1 MRITLTALLL
11 ALTSGAFADD
21 RLWGTWGGVDPE
33 DEATL
38 ILTFS
43 EDGSFSMS
51 SPDPDMIGDEFS
63 FEELFKEMLP
73 DMELSQD
80 ELNALG
86 FEPPVIDR
94 ISIAGR
100 WATQGDS
107 LKVWMSNAFFYIE
120 GQPPLGMDELMIEVL
135 TQIASL
141 PLENEDLVDMLNLF
155 IALIPLAFEEMLEEE
170 LLFEEL
176 YYFLDGQ
183 LIITSTDGEP
193 ITLSRQDGPP
203 TAVREATW
211 GQIKAR
217 WP

>member
-21 RLWGTWGGVDPE
+21 RLWGTWEGVDPE

-51 SPDPDMIGDEFS
+51 SPDMTGDEFS
-63 FEELFKEMLP
+63 FEELFEEMLS

-107 LKVWMSNAFFYIE
+107 LKVWMSNALFYIE

-170 LLFEEL
+170 LLFEEI

-183 LIITSTDGEP
+183 LVITSAEGEP
-193 ITLSRQDGPP
+193 ITLSRQDADA
-203 TAVREATW
+203 TAVQDMSW

>member
-1 MRITLTALLL
+1 MKTVVCLALLVPTL
-11 ALTSGAFADD
+11 AQADD
-21 RLWGTWGGVDPE
+21 RLWGTWEGFDPV

-38 ILTFS
+38 IVTFS
-43 EDGSFSMS
+43 EDGSFSMT
-51 SPDPDMIGDEFS
+51 SPDMTGDEFS
-63 FEELFKEMLP
+63 FEELFEEMLS
-73 DMELSQD
+73 DLELSQD

-94 ISIAGR
+94 ISIEGR

-107 LKVWMSNAFFYIE
+107 LKVWMSNALVYIE
-120 GQPPLGMDELMIEVL
+120 GQPPLGMDELMVEVL

-141 PLENEDLVDMLNLF
+141 PLDEDLVDMLNLF

-183 LIITSTDGEP
+183 LVITSDEGEP
-193 ITLSRQDGPP
+193 LVLSRLDGPP